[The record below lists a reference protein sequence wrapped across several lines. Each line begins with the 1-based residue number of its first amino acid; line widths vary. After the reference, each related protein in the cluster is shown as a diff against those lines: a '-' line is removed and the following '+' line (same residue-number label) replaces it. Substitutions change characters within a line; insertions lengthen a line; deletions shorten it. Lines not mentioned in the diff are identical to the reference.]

1 MLRRVGT
8 ARIFIS
14 HSSKDSWVARQIG
27 AEIRRRGAET
37 FLDET
42 DIAHG
47 DDFEEAIL
55 KAEETC
61 SELLVL
67 LTPWSLKRTW
77 VWLEIGFFRRAR
89 KRIVGVLY
97 GLSVQ
102 DVATDPDVASV
113 LKKLDMVELNRL
125 DSYLDQ
131 LSDRLRVVP

>member
-1 MLRRVGT
+1 MGT
-8 ARIFIS
+8 ARVFIS
-14 HSSKDSWVARQIG
+14 HSAKDAWVARQIA

-37 FLDET
+37 FLDEA

-61 SELLVL
+61 TELLVL
-67 LTPWSLKRTW
+67 LTPWSLKRSW

-97 GLSVQ
+97 GLSVN
-102 DVATDPDVASV
+102 DVSTDPDVASV
-113 LKKLDMVELNRL
+113 LKKLDMVELNNL
-125 DSYLDQ
+125 DSYLNQ
-131 LSDRLRVVP
+131 LSNRLRVEP